1 MDGNY
6 KDFRLVQRWGASN
19 CYSSESARW
28 CHTVGIFFPLTVDFA
43 SFDPDVMEGQSD
55 CGVYFKCYVVHEC
68 SQDSGLAKGTLQ
80 KREEYESSRARACL

>member
-1 MDGNY
+1 LYRDGEQVIATA
-6 KDFRLVQRWGASN
+6 RSPLGGAIRWD
-19 CYSSESARW
+19 
-28 CHTVGIFFPLTVDFA
+28 FFPLTVDFA